1 MRLLGDPASKIL
13 VNVASGPD
21 LRYPVLGWP
30 VLQTHGDQM
39 GSGGGQGFAGPD
51 LPIVRGSKK
60 IQLSAGA
67 IGEQYHLILSA
78 HYHTSSNPGST
89 LANGSI
95 VGYPEYIQTLRAAP
109 DVPRQWLGL
118 IHEKWGLRERM
129 PIALEDPPKPDKIR
143 IKVPVGTID
152 D

>member
-1 MRLLGDPASKIL
+1 
-13 VNVASGPD
+13 
-21 LRYPVLGWP
+21 
-30 VLQTHGDQM
+30 M
-39 GSGGGQGFAGPD
+39 GYS
-51 LPIVRGSKK
+51 
-60 IQLSAGA
+60 
-67 IGEQYHLILSA
+67 
-78 HYHTSSNPGST
+78 
-89 LANGSI
+89 
-95 VGYPEYIQTLRAAP
+95 EYIQTLRAAP